1 MSLQPPAA
9 TSLPNRSKTPAPK
22 NRPIDLPM
30 AQADA
35 NDDLTTIPSHLT
47 VEAFL
52 KSTSSAKPR
61 TRKQITYKRKRSKTR
76 QNTLQGGL
84 IPEIADSFDDDDV
97 PLSELAKH
105 TRKQQKPQSARPR
118 TRRRISGTHASR
130 RGSSSRHEGELQ
142 NMRQL
147 TKTGP
152 QSVDY
157 HESPQSASLEA
168 KGGTLKKGAHRDPML
183 SSLQALDFEDVDT
196 SSHLE
201 RDLPNLVAALEFRR
215 IDLHSKPR
223 VSKSVRF
230 RSINTHPRRFAT
242 SQGPVKYTADQ
253 DNDRPLDPIA
263 PVAVEPEDV
272 ALDARDPQILMPT
285 CTAALTALPHDSNTA
300 EVPQPAQ
307 LDASSPGFGEAWPRL
322 IQTQVPSTGAIIPS
336 RKQPTR
342 PRNVVSGALR

>member
-130 RGSSSRHEGELQ
+130 RGSSSRVGLLGAGARCRGRKIADALPITPPLHLEPLWKHVDTEKSQLKDGRWKDMNNRRNSMVPIVFSAKPVLTIESGLQLPITQWRKYDHVLGIEKMRVKAQPCQQPRPRSTTLAIRRSSPEPHNQTQPLLFVSLAQHEGELQ

-196 SSHLE
+196 S
-201 RDLPNLVAALEFRR
+201 V
-215 IDLHSKPR
+215 
-223 VSKSVRF
+223 
-230 RSINTHPRRFAT
+230 
-242 SQGPVKYTADQ
+242 DQ
-253 DNDRPLDPIA
+253 RPGI
-263 PVAVEPEDV
+263 
-272 ALDARDPQILMPT
+272 R
-285 CTAALTALPHDSNTA
+285 
-300 EVPQPAQ
+300 
-307 LDASSPGFGEAWPRL
+307 
-322 IQTQVPSTGAIIPS
+322 
-336 RKQPTR
+336 
-342 PRNVVSGALR
+342 